1 MYDHLKVPKPDMTI
15 GVLAKVAEV
24 NVETVRF
31 YQRKGLMPEPQ
42 RVQGSVRRYSEADRS
57 RLQFIKSAQRLGF
70 TLDEIAEL
78 LRLEDGSS
86 CAEARAQGEVK
97 LADVRARLD
106 DLKQIETALENLVRL
121 CDATRSKVKCPLIA
135 ALKQGAGA

>member
-24 NVETVRF
+24 SVETVRF

-42 RVQGSVRRYSEADRS
+42 RVRGSIRRYSDTDRS

-70 TLDEIAEL
+70 KLDEIAEL
-78 LRLEDGSS
+78 LRLEDGAS
-86 CAEARAQGEVK
+86 CAEARAQGQAK
-97 LADVRARLD
+97 LEDVRARLD
-106 DLKQIETALENLVRL
+106 DLTQIETALENLIRL
-121 CDATRSKVKCPLIA
+121 CDASRGKVKCPLIA
-135 ALKQGAGA
+135 VLKQGAGA